1 MDLKEKDLLEKIYAK
16 VSNSAVLN
24 GGFDRLVHTVD
35 KLVEKQK
42 ESTEKL
48 ETISD
53 TLYDPETGLYHK
65 IKSIEFM
72 MKTNEKTIGNIEI
85 NQKVIPEEF
94 SKAITEKSTDLTTKF
109 QSLTKENSDL
119 KLELMSFKA
128 TKERLERIAGKDFE
142 EIESAVKLTKHIN
155 RFILSFIA
163 SALGIVGMFI
173 WTLMKK

>member
-24 GGFDRLVHTVD
+24 GGFDKLVHTVD
-35 KLVEKQK
+35 KLVEKQR

-72 MKTNEKTIGNIEI
+72 MKTNEKTIGNIET
-85 NQKVIPEEF
+85 NQKVIPQEF
-94 SKAITEKSTDLTTKF
+94 SKAITEKSADLTTKL

-119 KLELMSFKA
+119 KLEIVGFKA
-128 TKERLERIAGKDFE
+128 IKERLERIGGKDFE
-142 EIESAVKLTKHIN
+142 DIESSVKLTKHIN
-155 RFILSFIA
+155 RIIVGFITST
-163 SALGIVGMFI
+163 LGIVAMFI